1 MNLHEETIAPDLKK
15 VLNRLMAIKE
25 LEPFR
30 LVGGTALAL
39 LYGHRSS
46 VDIDLF
52 AAGYIDI
59 KKLPGILR
67 TNFGEDFYLN
77 VAMQNGISGTVEG
90 VKVDIFDWKIPFVD
104 DPVLFDGIRIASP
117 TDIFAYKC
125 EAIIDRR
132 SEKDFCDI
140 GLLMDHFNLGV
151 LIQAFRQRYPFISTG
166 ALFPILL
173 KEDGIIRDDSIL
185 FYQNN
190 SFEKYA
196 LVIKEKLKEYEQD
209 VFDRKAKAG
218 EDRIQK
224 IQALIQKKKSSDSK

>member
-1 MNLHEETIAPDLKK
+1 MRLHEEAVTPELKEI
-15 VLNRLMAIKE
+15 LNRLMAIKE

-52 AAGYIDI
+52 AAGDVDI
-59 KKLPGILR
+59 KKLPEILR
-67 TNFGEDFYLN
+67 TNFGDGFYLN
-77 VAMQNGISGTVEG
+77 GAMQNGISGTVEG
-90 VKVDIFDWKIPFVD
+90 VKLDIFDWKVPFVD
-104 DPVLFDGIRIASP
+104 DPILFDDIRIASP

-140 GLLMDHFNLGV
+140 GLLMKHFSLEI
-151 LIQAFRQRYPFISTG
+151 LIRAFRQRYPFISTG

-173 KEDGIIRDDSIL
+173 KEEGIIRDNSIL

-196 LVIKEKLKEYEQD
+196 LVKN
-209 VFDRKAKAG
+209 
-218 EDRIQK
+218 
-224 IQALIQKKKSSDSK
+224 

>member
-1 MNLHEETIAPDLKK
+1 MNLHEETITPNLKK
-15 VLNRLMAIKE
+15 ALNRLMAIKE

-52 AAGYIDI
+52 AAGYVDV
-59 KKLPGILR
+59 KKLPEILKL
-67 TNFGEDFYLN
+67 NFGEDFYLN
-77 VAMQNGISGTVEG
+77 VSMQNGISGTVAG
-90 VKVDIFDWKIPFVD
+90 VKVDIFDWKVPFVD
-104 DPVLFDGIRIASP
+104 DPILFDGIRIASP

-140 GLLMDHFNLGV
+140 GLLMEHINLGILV
-151 LIQAFRQRYPFISTG
+151 QAFQQRYPFISPG
-166 ALFPILL
+166 AVFPILL
-173 KEDGIIRDDSIL
+173 KEEGIIRDGSIL

-196 LVIKEKLKEYEQD
+196 VVVKEKLKEYEQG
-209 VFDRKAKAG
+209 VFDRKVKEG

-224 IQALIQKKKSSDSK
+224 IQALIQQKKSSDSN